1 MNEVLIVMK
10 RSLTILSALFFSLAG
25 FAQEVEMF
33 SLERGILVPGV
44 QKEDLQERAFSWL
57 RTLGSVPASEYDFL
71 TPLGYRT
78 DWIRRECDIS
88 YNGKEYRTEY
98 CFTLSIIAMED
109 GQCTVRLYRPMVSS
123 HRGNTT
129 ILSADN
135 LPVFYG
141 GYTNGM
147 FGASRNKEARIFVCD
162 EVTRLLT
169 EEFETMI
176 PSITEALEGRVASW
190 EFVQV

>member
-1 MNEVLIVMK
+1 MK
-10 RSLTILSALFFSLAG
+10 RFLAIFSALLFSLAG

-33 SLERGILVPGV
+33 SLEREISIPGV
-44 QKEDLQERAFSWL
+44 QKEDLQERAFNWL
-57 RTLGSVPASEYDFL
+57 RTLGSVPASEYDVL

-78 DWIRRECDIS
+78 DWIRRVCSIS
-88 YNGKEYRTEY
+88 YKGRDYQTEY
-98 CFTLSIIAMED
+98 CFTLSVISTED
-109 GQCTVRLYRPMVSS
+109 GHCTVRLYRPLVSS
-123 HRGNTT
+123 YRGNTT

-147 FGASRNKEARIFVCD
+147 FGATRNKGARIFICD
-162 EVTRLLT
+162 EVKRLLM

-176 PSITEALEGRVASW
+176 PSIAKALEGLDAPLI
-190 EFVQV
+190 FVQE

>member
-1 MNEVLIVMK
+1 MK
-10 RSLTILSALFFSLAG
+10 RLIAILPAFLFSLAG

-33 SLERGILVPGV
+33 TLEREISIPGI
-44 QKEDLQERAFSWL
+44 QKEELQERAFSWL
-57 RTLGSVPASEYDFL
+57 RTLGSVPASEYDVL

-78 DWIRRECDIS
+78 DWIRREYNIS
-88 YNGKEYRTEY
+88 YKGKDYQTEY
-98 CFTLSIIAMED
+98 CFTLSIISTED
-109 GQCTVRLYRPMVSS
+109 GQCTVRLIRPMVSS

-135 LPVFYG
+135 LPVLYG

-147 FGASRNKEARIFVCD
+147 FGATRNMEARTFICD
-162 EVTRLLT
+162 EVKRLLT

-176 PSITEALEGRVASW
+176 PSIAETLEGRITSF
-190 EFVQV
+190 EFVVE

>member
-1 MNEVLIVMK
+1 M
-10 RSLTILSALFFSLAG
+10 RRFLTILSALLFSLAG

-33 SLERGILVPGV
+33 SLEREISIPGV

-57 RTLGSVPASEYDFL
+57 RTLGSVPASEYDVL

-78 DWIRRECDIS
+78 DWIRRVCSIS
-88 YNGKEYRTEY
+88 YKGRDYQTEY
-98 CFTLSIIAMED
+98 CFTLSIIATED

-123 HRGNTT
+123 HRGNKT

-141 GYTNGM
+141 GYTDGM
-147 FGASRNKEARIFVCD
+147 FGAARNKEARIYICD
-162 EVTRLLT
+162 KVKRLLT

-176 PSITEALEGRVASW
+176 PPITETLEGRVAPW
-190 EFVQV
+190 EFVQE